1 MIGYELE
8 ASATSGRASAKGET
22 TGHATGHTSFLG
34 PSFGRFVLGVLFLA
48 LVLGVLVPGLLAP
61 VLSLLVFSFLAFF
74 APGVL
79 SSFLEWSAATRPTV
93 AYTGCGASVL
103 KVFRVG
109 VYRGSIRESVLR
121 IYF

>member
-48 LVLGVLVPGLLAP
+48 LVLGVLVPGLLAS
-61 VLSLLVFSFLAFF
+61 VLSLLVFSFLAFY
-74 APGVL
+74 PR
-79 SSFLEWSAATRPTV
+79 SWSGRPLHGRQWPILV
-93 AYTGCGASVL
+93 AEL
-103 KVFRVG
+103 VF
-109 VYRGSIRESVLR
+109 
-121 IYF
+121 

>member
-1 MIGYELE
+1 MNMIGYELE
-8 ASATSGRASAKGET
+8 ASASSGRAGAKGET

-61 VLSLLVFSFLAFF
+61 VLSFLAFF

-79 SSFLEWSAATRPTV
+79 SSFLEWSAATRPIV
-93 AYTGCGASVL
+93 AYTVCGASVL
-103 KVFRVG
+103 KCLGQGCIEGLYKEVF
-109 VYRGSIRESVLR
+109 
-121 IYF
+121 